1 VTGVKFRPGSPPA
14 LGEKVVSGLILRFG
28 TLDCINDNLACF
40 EKVFDDICFFLDV
53 GGHRFY
59 VAVAKPFLEEVT
71 DLSDPFY
78 DIGSRCSESSDLG
91 AIVEVQALGDEE
103 GGSMPRTTRPPLERS
118 PPPEQAAPPAEQ
130 DILDTAIM
138 DLRAPLDLT
147 IDPSKA
153 AKTLERTRIALLGK
167 AIDIEDTRR
176 HVNSTLR
183 EYNTVQGFTPTGD
196 GPSRAG
202 QVRQWSLAWNWSA
215 WHSRQGRLPSSPS
228 QPIVPLPKTSGPR
241 AT

>member
-1 VTGVKFRPGSPPA
+1 VTGVKFWPGSPSA
-14 LGEKVVSGLILRFG
+14 LGKKVASGLVLRFG

-40 EKVFDDICFFLDV
+40 EKVLNDICFFLDV

-59 VAVAKPFLEEVT
+59 AAVAKPFLEEVT
-71 DLSDPFY
+71 DLSDPFC
-78 DIGSRCSESSDLG
+78 DIGSSCSESSDLG

-103 GGSMPRTTRPPLERS
+103 GGSMPRTTCPPLERS
-118 PPPEQAAPPAEQ
+118 PPPKHAAPPAEQ

-153 AKTLERTRIALLGK
+153 TETLERTRIALLGK
-167 AIDIEDTRR
+167 AIDIEDTRH
-176 HVNSTLR
+176 HVNSMLC
-183 EYNTVQGFTPTGD
+183 EYNTMQGFTPTGD

-202 QVRQWSLAWNWSA
+202 QV
-215 WHSRQGRLPSSPS
+215 
-228 QPIVPLPKTSGPR
+228 
-241 AT
+241 